1 MHTQSCCFA
10 LQTYCF
16 FSVLVAVADVV
27 AKDGVQ
33 PD

>member
-1 MHTQSCCFA
+1 MQSYCFA

-16 FSVLVAVADVV
+16 SPVLVAVV

-33 PD
+33 AD

>member
-1 MHTQSCCFA
+1 MQSYCFA

-16 FSVLVAVADVV
+16 SSVLVVVV

-33 PD
+33 AD

>member
-1 MHTQSCCFA
+1 MQSYCFA

-16 FSVLVAVADVV
+16 SSVLVAVV

-33 PD
+33 AD

>member
-1 MHTQSCCFA
+1 MHMQSYCFA

-16 FSVLVAVADVV
+16 SSVLVAVV

-33 PD
+33 AD